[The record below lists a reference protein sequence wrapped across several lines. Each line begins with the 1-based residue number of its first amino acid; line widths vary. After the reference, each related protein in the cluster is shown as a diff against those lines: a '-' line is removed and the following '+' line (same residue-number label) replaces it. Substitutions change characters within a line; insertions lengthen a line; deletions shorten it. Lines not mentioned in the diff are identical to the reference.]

1 MISTGVSRRAIRHQ
15 QSVGKSPLIE
25 YEEVI
30 MSFFSRVLLA
40 DAATCLVFGL
50 LLLVDGGDRGER
62 GLGVG

>member
-1 MISTGVSRRAIRHQ
+1 
-15 QSVGKSPLIE
+15 
-25 YEEVI
+25 